1 MLRNLGRSFGI
12 LGREIPNR
20 YFTRKLRNRKVF
32 KMEWSF
38 LLFRYAYHSSKWVV
52 AGNADAPMPGRVYI
66 HPDSPA
72 LGEDWMRQVVSFDKV
87 KLTNNE
93 LDQQGH
99 VSVFDG
105 FCRSAPNS
113 LPRRIPSRNKQSGL
127 IKLEAKAGCRMRR
140 RSGLFLCPSL
150 ENEDLG
156 NIREMIDFRC
166 LWNVKKITLR

>member
-1 MLRNLGRSFGI
+1 
-12 LGREIPNR
+12 
-20 YFTRKLRNRKVF
+20 
-32 KMEWSF
+32 MEWSF

-113 LPRRIPSRNKQSGL
+113 LPRRIPARNKQSGL
-127 IKLEAKAGCRMRR
+127 IKLKLRR
-140 RSGLFLCPSL
+140 VAEWEDGVLCSSVPSL
-150 ENEDLG
+150 QPRASGTFAKLS
-156 NIREMIDFRC
+156 ISAVCEM
-166 LWNVKKITLR
+166 

>member
-12 LGREIPNR
+12 LEREIPNR

-113 LPRRIPSRNKQSGL
+113 LPRRIPARNKQSGL
-127 IKLEAKAGCRMRR
+127 IKLKLRRVAGWEDGVVRSSVLSLKTRTSGTFAKLSISAVC
-140 RSGLFLCPSL
+140 
-150 ENEDLG
+150 
-156 NIREMIDFRC
+156 EM
-166 LWNVKKITLR
+166 

>member
-1 MLRNLGRSFGI
+1 MLRNHRRSFGI
-12 LGREIPNR
+12 LEREIPNR
-20 YFTRKLRNRKVF
+20 YFTRNLRICEVF
-32 KMEWSF
+32 KMEWCSF
-38 LLFRYAYHSSKWVV
+38 LFRYAYHSSKWVV

-99 VSVFDG
+99 VSIFDG

-113 LPRRIPSRNKQSGL
+113 LPPRIPTCNKQSSL
-127 IKLEAKAGCRMRR
+127 IKLETKAGCRMRR
-140 RSGLFLCPSL
+140 RSGLFLCPFH
-150 ENEDLG
+150 ETKGLG
-156 NIREMIDFRC
+156 NIRDIIDFCC
-166 LWNVKKITLR
+166 LWNVK

>member
-12 LGREIPNR
+12 LQREIPNR

-32 KMEWSF
+32 KMEWPF

-113 LPRRIPSRNKQSGL
+113 LPRRIPARNKQSGL
-127 IKLEAKAGCRMRR
+127 IKLKLRRVAGWEDGVVCSSVLSLKTRTSGTFAKLSISAVC
-140 RSGLFLCPSL
+140 
-150 ENEDLG
+150 
-156 NIREMIDFRC
+156 EM
-166 LWNVKKITLR
+166 